1 MLEDKDRVNKKFK
14 EDMKT
19 IVQEKEIT
27 EKQGMRGLLQY
38 PGVRRNRPFLLIQRL
53 LWLGTP

>member
-19 IVQEKEIT
+19 IAQEKEIT

-38 PGVRRNRPFLLIQRL
+38 PGVRRNCPFLLIQRL